1 MMKNYTAVS
10 GSSDAGENGIYT
22 MGYDAMVLSS
32 RELDKLGVSL
42 SRVVYADWSDTA
54 IEDLVAQNEKRMAKN
69 KAVWEA
75 RQRELGR

>member
-1 MMKNYTAVS
+1 MKNYTAIS

-22 MGYDAMVLSS
+22 LGYGTMVLSA
-32 RELDKLGVSL
+32 RELDKLNVQL

-54 IEDLVAQNEKRMAKN
+54 IKSLIAQNEKRMAKN
-69 KAVWEA
+69 KAAWEA